1 MGTTA
6 EDVMGWLERT
16 GTARQKA
23 ELARYGIVAPKSYG
37 VRVGALLH
45 FAKKRPKDH
54 ALAAALWASGWYEA
68 RLLAAMLDDPAQVTR
83 RQMDEWARAFDN
95 WGVCDTVCWHLFDHT
110 PFAWEKARAFAAAKS
125 EFVKRAGFAMM
136 AGRVARDKASPD
148 RPFLDLLPLIE
159 RGAAD
164 ERHLVKKGVSWALR
178 RLGGRSP
185 ALYAASVALATRLAA
200 STEPAPRWVGSDALR
215 ALAKGKPAEARAK
228 KAAAKKKAAAA
239 RKPAARRGPTP
250 KR

>member
-6 EDVMGWLERT
+6 DDVMGWLERT

-23 ELARYGIVAPKSYG
+23 ELARYGIVAPQSFG
-37 VRVGALLH
+37 VSVGALLQ

-54 ALAAALWASGWYEA
+54 ALAAALWATGWYEA

-83 RQMDEWARAFDN
+83 RQMDAWARAFDN

-110 PFAWEKARAFAAAKS
+110 AFAWEKARAFAASKS

-136 AGRVARDKASPD
+136 AGRVARDRESPD
-148 RPFLDLLPLIE
+148 RPFLELLPLVE

-164 ERHLVKKGVSWALR
+164 ERHLVKKGASWALR

-185 ALYAASVALATRLAA
+185 ALYAASVALAKRLAA
-200 STEPAPRWVGSDALR
+200 SSEPAPRWVGSDALR
-215 ALAKGKPAEARAK
+215 ALAKGKPAEGRAKAAAAK
-228 KAAAKKKAAAA
+228 KAAARK
-239 RKPAARRGPTP
+239 KPARSGR
-250 KR
+250 

>member
-6 EDVMGWLERT
+6 DDVMGWLQRT

-23 ELARYGIVAPKSYG
+23 ELARYGIVAPKSFG
-37 VRVGALLH
+37 VSVGALLQ

-54 ALAAALWASGWYEA
+54 ALAAALWATGWYEA

-83 RQMDEWARAFDN
+83 RQMAAWARAFDN

-110 PFAWEKARAFAAAKS
+110 PLAWEKARAFAASKS
-125 EFVKRAGFAMM
+125 ELVKRAGFAMI
-136 AGRVARDKASPD
+136 AGRVARDRESPD
-148 RPFLDLLPLIE
+148 RPFLDLLPLVE

-185 ALYAASVALATRLAA
+185 ALYAASVALAQRLAG
-200 STEPAPRWVGSDALR
+200 SSEPAARWVGADALR
-215 ALAKGKPAEARAK
+215 ALAKGKPAEGRARKAAAK
-228 KAAAKKKAAAA
+228 KAAA
-239 RKPAARRGPTP
+239 RNKPARSRR
-250 KR
+250 